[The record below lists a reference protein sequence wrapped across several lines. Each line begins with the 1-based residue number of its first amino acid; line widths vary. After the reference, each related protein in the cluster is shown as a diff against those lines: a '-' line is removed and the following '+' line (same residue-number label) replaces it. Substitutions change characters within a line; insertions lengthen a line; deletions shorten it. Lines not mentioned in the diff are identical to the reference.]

1 MALVFSLSGCE
12 TTLPT
17 MSELT
22 SYIPEIP
29 GITQSN
35 EPLQDTETVA
45 TVEPSPIAKKE
56 AKPAVKKPV
65 QELSTYD
72 KPFSLKKDVLRIGQ
86 LEVNKTRF
94 NELPRRCFNID
105 APLKSFSLFETYN
118 GPESINFGRVAGTI
132 LIDSSPSCNLTE
144 CLGGDYDAATARFA
158 NDVLYQLQINKKGE
172 TELIKQ
178 LKATIPGLK
187 LVKSDKN
194 DKADY
199 YESKDFEIAHYID
212 DDETPATQRFYITSK
227 RVDRNAVRYLKAHGY
242 PKIDSF
248 VFQKSTKKSLHK
260 FLQDEGFFQTP
271 LDAKLN
277 NYRGS
282 KDLNLFGV
290 LPFGEDGTE
299 IILNFNKHD
308 VLDSIKLQP
317 AYQGCPAMTVSE
329 FARKTKN
336 VLSYEGSG
344 DSMLISLPEIGKLPP
359 KFVDHH
365 FFHTT
370 YSPDKTE
377 SFALFLVT
385 VHVVEGSDVINSI
398 TIENPYHD
406 WF

>member
-29 GITQSN
+29 GVTQSN
-35 EPLQDTETVA
+35 EPLLDAETVA

-56 AKPAVKKPV
+56 AKPVVKNPV
-65 QELSTYD
+65 QKLATYD
-72 KPFSLKKDVLRIGQ
+72 KPISLEKDVLRIGQ

-105 APLKSFSLFETYN
+105 APLQTFSLHGATYY
-118 GPESINFGRVAGTI
+118 GPEYVNCGSWPGTI
-132 LIDSSPSCNLTE
+132 LIESSPSCDLTE
-144 CLGGDYDAATARFA
+144 CLGGDYDKATARFV
-158 NDVLYQLQINKKGE
+158 NDVLYQLIIQKKGN
-172 TELIKQ
+172 TEFIKQ
-178 LKATIPGLK
+178 LKAAIPDLK
-187 LVKSDKN
+187 LVKSDRY

-199 YESKDFEIAHYID
+199 YDSKDFKI
-212 DDETPATQRFYITSK
+212 TPYVNDGDTLATHSFYITSK
-227 RVDRNAVRYLKAHGY
+227 HVDRNAVRYMKAHGY
-242 PKIDSF
+242 PRIGSF
-248 VFQKSTKKSLHK
+248 VFQKTTKKSLHK

-277 NYRGS
+277 TYRGS

-299 IILNFNKHD
+299 IMLIFNKHD
-308 VLDSIKLQP
+308 VLDQIRLQP

-336 VLSYEGSG
+336 VLSYEGFG
-344 DSMLISLPEIGKLPP
+344 DSLLFNIPVPGKKMP
-359 KFVDHH
+359 KFVDHQ
-365 FFHTT
+365 FFHRT
-370 YSPDKTE
+370 YSPDKTQ

-385 VHVVEGSDVINSI
+385 VHVVEGSDVIDSI
-398 TIENPYHD
+398 TIENPYRD
-406 WF
+406 